1 MTILRWHSELPSL
14 VQAVGSTPGPYFA
27 VPTSATRRTGTLLI
41 SCQVTQATTSCT
53 MSITLSK
60 LICSAHNDIR
70 GLAFLKKTWK
80 IFPLPLQLQLGLKTS
95 LVSLRMGRP
104 AFCLVFA
111 IIPDYVPHPH
121 LPALR
126 DSVRCM
132 HLVLI

>member
-1 MTILRWHSELPSL
+1 
-14 VQAVGSTPGPYFA
+14 
-27 VPTSATRRTGTLLI
+27 
-41 SCQVTQATTSCT
+41 

-111 IIPDYVPHPH
+111 IIPDYVPHPQ

-126 DSVRCM
+126 DSVRSM